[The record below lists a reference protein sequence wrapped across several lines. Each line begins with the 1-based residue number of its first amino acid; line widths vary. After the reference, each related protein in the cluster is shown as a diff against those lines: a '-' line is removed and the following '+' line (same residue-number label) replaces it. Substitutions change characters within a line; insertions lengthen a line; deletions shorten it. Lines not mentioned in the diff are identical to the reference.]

1 MVSPAS
7 AVNWC
12 ASPDIFLMQTLALDA
27 MLMAGDQRD
36 VGLKTEPMGYD
47 QRESVCVSSS
57 VPKSS
62 SPFVADFN

>member
-1 MVSPAS
+1 
-7 AVNWC
+7 
-12 ASPDIFLMQTLALDA
+12 MQTLALDA